1 MIIKTIFYF
10 ASLFVVALLVVKGV
24 QNPGELTI
32 EWFGY
37 YVEVNVMF
45 AIVMILAF
53 IFLVQMMMHVL
64 TLLGF
69 LPSVIK
75 YKSENKKL
83 KTGLENL
90 KSIALSLSLG
100 NKKQAEKLAK
110 KNQKILPE
118 YPVFDEML
126 DIKSKNDLSNDI
138 IDLRLAKEKVD
149 EFLTNYDDEKALKI
163 VENILK
169 QHPDSAW
176 AKQKQYVLL
185 LRLGEFDSALKIL
198 TILKKDK
205 LISKEQFNM
214 ENAFI
219 HYELALNENDPIQAL
234 KLAETGMKSQSNF
247 IKLVEF
253 SASTLVQTTEKEK
266 ALKLLISMAK
276 NFNHC
281 LATIDSF
288 RSIIESLEVAEQIK
302 WLDKYAKISSYATA
316 CNIAKAQS
324 LVLQEKQEEAIA
336 YLDNADKTK
345 ESLLVL
351 SQIHKNI
358 GDNIKSIKCLELA
371 NNVEYLAKEDLVA
384 EYKLWQVNNLVV
396 KTEAEQLAGS
406 NTTTESLLLK

>member
-185 LRLGEFDSALKIL
+185 LRLSEFDSALKIL
-198 TILKKDK
+198 TILKKEK

-371 NNVEYLAKEDLVA
+371 NNIDYLAKEDLVA